1 MVEILVYLLFH
12 FFHISPP
19 SSAGITNFDLLGSFA
34 EVKWLNNM
42 YIVLLYN
49 AVFAAAAATCLINHF
64 TARIREEIV
73 RRFALVF
80 HAIVPVARVRAAA
93 SACSLRV
100 GAAARNGAQAARAF
114 NQR

>member
-1 MVEILVYLLFH
+1 M
-12 FFHISPP
+12 
-19 SSAGITNFDLLGSFA
+19 
-34 EVKWLNNM
+34 KWLNNM